1 MLMFEDKKIHD
12 NESGRQSAGAGEL
25 DNFFHGLSLWS
36 AHAHSQLL

>member
-1 MLMFEDKKIHD
+1 MLMFEDKKIPITKAAV
-12 NESGRQSAGAGEL
+12 SAGAGEL